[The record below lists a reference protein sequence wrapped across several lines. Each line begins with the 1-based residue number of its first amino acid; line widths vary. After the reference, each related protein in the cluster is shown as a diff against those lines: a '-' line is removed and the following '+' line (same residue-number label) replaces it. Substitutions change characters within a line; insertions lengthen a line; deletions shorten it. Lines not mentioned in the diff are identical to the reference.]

1 MNNNVKRSKEEKTKL
16 LCKHYNIH
24 GHDISECFKLH
35 GYPDR
40 YKDFKEQRNR
50 QSIANLVNSSN
61 KPPDK
66 PHVTEEK
73 EHQFTDMSNIIQQEI
88 VKYMSA
94 RMNGGSTTLESNFS
108 FASFVDFDGK
118 IATHPIYYALSMQE
132 NIDNGSWVL
141 DTGAT
146 MAWFRAGSNVAK
158 LAVRRTLSQSC
169 LYVTR
174 TRAVPTQNRYFHAT
188 VSRPKAQS
196 APVPRPVP
204 LSRLTDSFLDGTS
217 SVYLE
222 ELQRAWEQDPNS
234 VDESWDNFFRNFVGQ
249 ATTSP
254 GISGQTIQES
264 MRLLL
269 LVRAYQVY
277 GHMKAKLDPL
287 DLEERPIPDD
297 LDPALYGFTE
307 ADLDREFFVGVWRIS
322 GFLSEN
328 RPVQTLRAILKR
340 LEQAYCG
347 NIGYEYMHIAD
358 REKCNW
364 LRDKIETP
372 TPTQYSR
379 QRRGVILDRLIWSTQ
394 FENFLAAKW
403 TAAKRFG
410 LEGCETLIPG
420 MKEMFDRSADLG
432 VESIVIG
439 MSHRGRLNVLGNV
452 VRKPLRQI
460 FSEFS
465 GGTKPVDEVGL
476 YTGTGDVKY
485 HLGTSYD
492 RPTRGG
498 KRIHLSL
505 VANPSHLEAVDPV
518 VVGKTRAK
526 QYYSN
531 DIDRTKNMGILIHGD
546 GSFAGQGV
554 VYETLHLSA
563 LPNYTT
569 GGTIHI
575 VVNNQVAFTTDPT
588 AGRSSQYCT
597 DVAKALSAPIFH
609 VNGDDVE
616 AVVHVC
622 ELAAEWRQT
631 FHTDVVVDIVCYRR
645 FGHNEIDE
653 PSFTQPKMYKVGAVI
668 RNHPS
673 ALQIYQNKLLES
685 GQVTKE
691 DIDQINSK
699 VLSIL
704 NEEFLASKDYVPQR
718 RDWLSAYWSGFK
730 SPEQLSRIR
739 NTGVKPEILKNVGKA
754 ITTLPENFKPHR
766 AVKRIFEDRAKMIE
780 TGEAIDWAVGEALA
794 FATLLVEGNHVRL
807 SGQDVERG
815 TIPNSLSEFGVLG
828 FELGYSME
836 NPNSLVLW
844 EAQFGDFANGAQVM
858 FDQFLSSGEAKWLRQ
873 TGLVVLLPHGYD
885 GQGPEHSSARLER
898 FLQVWKVRLRPH
910 DVCGFEKYL
919 YGLPEMGRYSLPS
932 GLLVVAIY
940 MSDDHPYVIP
950 EMDPTL
956 RKQIQE
962 CNWQVV
968 NVTTPA
974 NYFHVLRR
982 QIHREFRKPLI
993 VMSPKNLL
1001 RHKDC
1006 KSNLSEFDDV
1016 QGHPGFDKQ
1025 GTRFK
1030 RLIKDQN
1037 DHSDLEEGIR
1047 RLVLCSGKVYYELDE
1062 QRKKANGKDIAICRV
1077 EQLCPFPYD
1086 LIQRE
1091 LKRYPNAE
1099 IVWCQEEPMNMGAYS
1114 YVSPRL
1120 GTAMKALGRGTVED
1134 IKYVGRAPSAA
1145 TATGFYQVHIKEQT
1159 ELVQKAI
1166 QPDPIS

>member
-1 MNNNVKRSKEEKTKL
+1 M
-16 LCKHYNIH
+16 
-24 GHDISECFKLH
+24 G
-35 GYPDR
+35 
-40 YKDFKEQRNR
+40 
-50 QSIANLVNSSN
+50 
-61 KPPDK
+61 
-66 PHVTEEK
+66 
-73 EHQFTDMSNIIQQEI
+73 
-88 VKYMSA
+88 
-94 RMNGGSTTLESNFS
+94 
-108 FASFVDFDGK
+108 
-118 IATHPIYYALSMQE
+118 
-132 NIDNGSWVL
+132 
-141 DTGAT
+141 
-146 MAWFRAGSNVAK
+146 WFRAGSAVAK
-158 LAVRRTLSQSC
+158 LTVRRTLSQGRS
-169 LYVTR
+169 YATR
-174 TRAVPTQNRYFHAT
+174 TRVIDSQSRCFHST
-188 VSRPKAQS
+188 IFKSRA

-222 ELQRAWEQDPNS
+222 ELQRAWEADPNS

-249 ATTSP
+249 ASTSP

-269 LVRAYQVY
+269 LVRAYQVN
-277 GHMKAKLDPL
+277 GHFKAKLDPL
-287 DLEERPIPDD
+287 GLEERPVPDD
-297 LDPALYGFTE
+297 LNLELYGFSE
-307 ADLDREFFVGVWRIS
+307 ADLDREFFLGVWKMA
-322 GFLSEN
+322 GFMSEN
-328 RPVQTLRAILKR
+328 RPVQTLRNILAR

-347 NIGYEYMHIAD
+347 SIGFEYMHISD

-364 LRDKIETP
+364 LRDRIETP
-372 TPTQYSR
+372 TPMQYNRERR
-379 QRRGVILDRLIWSTQ
+379 QVMLDRLMWSTQ
-394 FENFLAAKW
+394 FESFLATKW
-403 TAAKRFG
+403 TTAKRFG

-465 GGTKPVDEVGL
+465 GGIKPSDEVGL

-531 DIDRTKNMGILIHGD
+531 DADRTKNLAILIHGD

-569 GGTIHI
+569 GGTIHM
-575 VVNNQVAFTTDPT
+575 VVNNQVAFTTDPQS
-588 AGRSSQYCT
+588 GRSSQYCT
-597 DVAKALSAPIFH
+597 DVAKALNAPIFH
-609 VNGDDVE
+609 VNGDDLE

-631 FHTDVVVDIVCYRR
+631 FHSDVVVDIVCYRR

-653 PSFTQPKMYKVGAVI
+653 PSFTQPKMYKVI
-668 RNHPS
+668 RSHPS
-673 ALQIYQNKLLES
+673 ALEIYKKKVLES
-685 GQVTKE
+685 GEMPKE
-691 DIDQINSK
+691 DIDQIQKK
-699 VLSIL
+699 VTTIL
-704 NEEFLASKDYVPQR
+704 NEEFEASKDYIPQR
-718 RDWLSAYWSGFK
+718 RDWLSAYWLGFK

-754 ITTLPENFKPHR
+754 ITNLPENFKPHK
-766 AVKRIFEDRAKMIE
+766 AVKRIYEQRSQMIE
-780 TGEAIDWAVGEALA
+780 SGEGIDWAVGEALA

-815 TIPNSLSEFGVLG
+815 TFSHRHSVLHDQETGEKYCPLDHVMINQNEEMFTVSNSSLSEFGVLG

-844 EAQFGDFANGAQVM
+844 EAQFGDFANGAQVI
-858 FDQFLSSGEAKWLRQ
+858 FDQFISSGEAKWLRQ

-898 FLQVWKVRLRPH
+898 YLQ
-910 DVCGFEKYL
+910 
-919 YGLPEMGRYSLPS
+919 
-932 GLLVVAIY
+932 
-940 MSDDHPYVIP
+940 MSDDNPYVIP
-950 EMDPTL
+950 DMEPTL

-968 NVTTPA
+968 NITTPA

-1001 RHKDC
+1001 RHKEC

-1037 DHSDLEEGIR
+1037 MHSDLEEGIR

-1062 QRKKANGKDIAICRV
+1062 ERKKVNGTDVAICRV

-1086 LIQRE
+1086 LVQRE

-1099 IVWCQEEPMNMGAYS
+1099 VVWCQEEPMNMGAYS
-1114 YVSPRL
+1114 YVAPRL
-1120 GTAMKALGRGTVED
+1120 ASAMKSLNRGNID
-1134 IKYVGRAPSAA
+1134 SIKYSGRPPSAA
-1145 TATGFYQVHIKEQT
+1145 TATGFNQVHVREQT
-1159 ELVQKAI
+1159 ELVQKAL
-1166 QPDPIS
+1166 QPEPLQFP

>member
-1 MNNNVKRSKEEKTKL
+1 MVLQKISSGLIRAALKTRL
-16 LCKHYNIH
+16 
-24 GHDISECFKLH
+24 
-35 GYPDR
+35 
-40 YKDFKEQRNR
+40 
-50 QSIANLVNSSN
+50 
-61 KPPDK
+61 
-66 PHVTEEK
+66 
-73 EHQFTDMSNIIQQEI
+73 
-88 VKYMSA
+88 
-94 RMNGGSTTLESNFS
+94 
-108 FASFVDFDGK
+108 
-118 IATHPIYYALSMQE
+118 
-132 NIDNGSWVL
+132 
-141 DTGAT
+141 
-146 MAWFRAGSNVAK
+146 
-158 LAVRRTLSQSC
+158 
-169 LYVTR
+169 
-174 TRAVPTQNRYFHAT
+174 
-188 VSRPKAQS
+188 AQS
-196 APVPRPVP
+196 SYTKRALWTLPQARSLHSTGHKFQQTAPVPRSVP
-204 LSRLTDSFLDGTS
+204 LSRLTDNFLDGTS

-222 ELQRAWEQDPNS
+222 ELQRAWEVDPQS

-249 ATTSP
+249 ASTSP

-269 LVRAYQVY
+269 LVRAYQVN

-287 DLEERPIPDD
+287 GLEEREIPVD

-307 ADLDREFFVGVWRIS
+307 ADLDREFFLGVWRMS

-328 RPVQTLRAILKR
+328 RPVQTLRSILNR

-347 NIGYEYMHIAD
+347 TIGYEYMHIPD
-358 REKCNW
+358 RDKCNW
-364 LRDKIETP
+364 LREKIETVIP
-372 TPTQYSR
+372 RGYNAE
-379 QRRGVILDRLIWSTQ
+379 RRLVMLDRLIWSTQ
-394 FENFLAAKW
+394 FENFLATKW

-410 LEGCETLIPG
+410 LEGAETLIPG
-420 MKEMFDRSADLG
+420 MKEMFDRSADMG

-465 GGTKPVDEVGL
+465 GGTKPASGEFGS

-531 DIDRTKNMGILIHGD
+531 DKERKKNLAILIHGD

-569 GGTIHI
+569 GGTIHM
-575 VVNNQVAFTTDPT
+575 VVNNQVAFTTDPMS
-588 AGRSSQYCT
+588 GRSSQYCT
-597 DVAKALSAPIFH
+597 DVAKALNAPIFH
-609 VNGDDVE
+609 VNGDDLE
-616 AVVHVC
+616 AVVHAC

-631 FHTDVVVDIVCYRR
+631 FQSDVVVDIVCYRR

-653 PSFTQPKMYKVGAVI
+653 PSFTQPKMYKVI
-668 RNHPS
+668 RNHPQ
-673 ALQIYQNKLLES
+673 ALDLYEKQLIEM
-685 GQVTKE
+685 GQLSKE
-691 DIDQINSK
+691 EIDALHKK
-699 VLSIL
+699 VNSIL
-704 NEEFLASKDYVPQR
+704 NEEFINSKEYVPNR
-718 RDWLSAYWSGFK
+718 RDWLAAYWAGFK

-754 ITTLPENFKPHR
+754 ITSLPETFKPHR
-766 AVKRIFEDRAKMIE
+766 AVKRNYDQRAQMIE
-780 TGEAIDWAVGEALA
+780 TEEGVDWAVGEALA

-815 TIPNSLSEFGVLG
+815 TFSHRHSVLHDQETGERYCPLDHVIMNQPEEMFTVSNSSLSEFGVLG

-844 EAQFGDFANGAQVM
+844 EAQFGDFANGAQVI
-858 FDQFLSSGEAKWLRQ
+858 FDQFISSGESKWLRQ
-873 TGLVVLLPHGYD
+873 SGLVVLLPHGYD

-898 FLQVWKVRLRPH
+898 YLQ
-910 DVCGFEKYL
+910 
-919 YGLPEMGRYSLPS
+919 
-932 GLLVVAIY
+932 
-940 MSDDHPYVIP
+940 MSDDNPFVIP

-956 RKQIQE
+956 RTQIQQ
-962 CNWQVV
+962 CNWQIV

-982 QIHREFRKPLI
+982 QINRDFRKPLI

-1037 DHSDLEEGIR
+1037 DHSDLEEGIK
-1047 RLVLCSGKVYYELDE
+1047 RLILCSGKIYYELDE
-1062 QRKKANGKDIAICRV
+1062 ERRRLQRKDVAICRV

-1086 LIQRE
+1086 LVQRE

-1114 YVSPRL
+1114 YITPRL
-1120 GTAMKALGRGTVED
+1120 TTAMTALGRGKYED

-1145 TATGFYQVHIKEQT
+1145 SATGFSQLHVKEQREVVET
-1159 ELVQKAI
+1159 ALQSAPVSF
-1166 QPDPIS
+1166 P

>member
-1 MNNNVKRSKEEKTKL
+1 MAWLRVAS
-16 LCKHYNIH
+16 
-24 GHDISECFKLH
+24 
-35 GYPDR
+35 
-40 YKDFKEQRNR
+40 
-50 QSIANLVNSSN
+50 SIAKHEAIRRNL
-61 KPPDK
+61 
-66 PHVTEEK
+66 
-73 EHQFTDMSNIIQQEI
+73 
-88 VKYMSA
+88 Y
-94 RMNGGSTTLESNFS
+94 GGGALYCGKRTTTVLPSTSRIRNLHS
-108 FASFVDFDGK
+108 
-118 IATHPIYYALSMQE
+118 
-132 NIDNGSWVL
+132 
-141 DTGAT
+141 
-146 MAWFRAGSNVAK
+146 
-158 LAVRRTLSQSC
+158 
-169 LYVTR
+169 
-174 TRAVPTQNRYFHAT
+174 T
-188 VSRPKAQS
+188 VFKSREQT

-204 LSRLTDSFLDGTS
+204 LSKLTDNFLDGTS

-222 ELQRAWEQDPNS
+222 ELQRAWEADPNS

-249 ATTSP
+249 ASTSP

-264 MRLLL
+264 MQLLL
-269 LVRAYQVY
+269 LVRAYQVN

-287 DLEERPIPDD
+287 GLEERKVPDELD
-297 LDPALYGFTE
+297 LAFYGFTE
-307 ADLDREFFVGVWRIS
+307 ADLDREFFLGVWKMS

-328 RPVQTLRAILKR
+328 RPVQTLRSILTR

-347 NIGYEYMHIAD
+347 SIGYEYMHIPD
-358 REKCNW
+358 RGKCNW
-364 LRDKIETP
+364 LRDRIETL
-372 TPTQYSR
+372 TPTQYNR
-379 QRRGVILDRLIWSTQ
+379 ERREVIFDRLAWSTL
-394 FENFLAAKW
+394 FENFLATKW
-403 TAAKRFG
+403 TSAKRFG
-410 LEGCETLIPG
+410 LEGGESIIPG
-420 MKEMFDRSADLG
+420 MKEMFDRASDLG
-432 VESIVIG
+432 VESIVMG
-439 MSHRGRLNVLGNV
+439 MAHRGRLNVLGNV

-460 FSEFS
+460 FCEFS
-465 GGTKPVDEVGL
+465 GGQPADEAGL

-505 VANPSHLEAVDPV
+505 VANPSHLEAVNPL

-531 DIDRTKNMGILIHGD
+531 DKDRMKNMGVLIHGD

-575 VVNNQVAFTTDPT
+575 VFNNQVAFTTDPKS
-588 AGRSSQYCT
+588 GRSSQYCT
-597 DVAKALSAPIFH
+597 DVAKALNAPIFH

-631 FHTDVVVDIVCYRR
+631 FHSDVVVDLVCYRR

-653 PSFTQPKMYKVGAVI
+653 PSFTQPKMYKVI

-673 ALQIYQNKLLES
+673 ALEIYQKKLLES
-685 GQVTKE
+685 GELRRE
-691 DIDQINSK
+691 DIDKIHKK
-699 VLSIL
+699 VTSIL
-704 NEEFLASKDYVPQR
+704 NDEFLASKDYVPKR

-730 SPEQLSRIR
+730 SPEQISRIR

-754 ITTLPENFKPHR
+754 ITLLPENFNPHK
-766 AVKRIFEDRAKMIE
+766 AVKRIYEQRSQMVE
-780 TGEAIDWAVGEALA
+780 TGEDIDWGFAEALA
-794 FATLLVEGNHVRL
+794 FATLIVEGNHVRL

-815 TIPNSLSEFGVLG
+815 TFSHRHAVVHDQTTGERYCPLDHVIMNQNEEMFTVSNSSLSEFGVLG

-836 NPNSLVLW
+836 NPNSLVIW
-844 EAQFGDFANGAQVM
+844 EAQFGDFANGAQVI
-858 FDQFLSSGEAKWLRQ
+858 FDNFLSSGESKWLRQ

-885 GQGPEHSSARLER
+885 GQGPEHSSGRLER
-898 FLQVWKVRLRPH
+898 FLQ
-910 DVCGFEKYL
+910 
-919 YGLPEMGRYSLPS
+919 M
-932 GLLVVAIY
+932 A
-940 MSDDHPYVIP
+940 DDHPYTIP

-962 CNWQVV
+962 CNWQIV

-974 NYFHVLRR
+974 NFFHVLRR
-982 QIHREFRKPLI
+982 QIHRDFRKPLI

-1001 RHKDC
+1001 RSKVCRSH
-1006 KSNLSEFDDV
+1006 LSEFDDV

-1037 DHSDLEEGIR
+1037 NHKDVEGGIR

-1062 QRKKANGKDIAICRV
+1062 QRTKEDAKDVAICRV

-1086 LIQRE
+1086 LVQRE

-1099 IVWCQEEPMNMGAYS
+1099 VVWCQEEPMNMGGYT
-1114 YVSPRL
+1114 YVLPRL
-1120 GTAMKALGRGTVED
+1120 VTSMKGVGRGGYED
-1134 IKYVGRAPSAA
+1134 VKYAGRAPSAA
-1145 TATGFYQVHIKEQT
+1145 TATGFLKVHHKEQA
-1159 ELVQKAI
+1159 ELVHKAI
-1166 QPDPIS
+1166 QPEPINFPY

>member
-1 MNNNVKRSKEEKTKL
+1 MVWL
-16 LCKHYNIH
+16 
-24 GHDISECFKLH
+24 
-35 GYPDR
+35 
-40 YKDFKEQRNR
+40 
-50 QSIANLVNSSN
+50 
-61 KPPDK
+61 
-66 PHVTEEK
+66 
-73 EHQFTDMSNIIQQEI
+73 
-88 VKYMSA
+88 
-94 RMNGGSTTLESNFS
+94 
-108 FASFVDFDGK
+108 
-118 IATHPIYYALSMQE
+118 
-132 NIDNGSWVL
+132 
-141 DTGAT
+141 
-146 MAWFRAGSNVAK
+146 RAGSSLAK
-158 LAVRRTLSQSC
+158 FAVRRALSQSC
-169 LYVTR
+169 SLIPETR
-174 TRAVPTQNRYFHAT
+174 VLSQHNTYFH
-188 VSRPKAQS
+188 SSSLRPKAQP
-196 APVPRPVP
+196 ATVPRPVP
-204 LSRLTDSFLDGTS
+204 LSKLTDNFLDGTS

-264 MRLLL
+264 MNLLL
-269 LVRAYQVY
+269 LVRAYQVN

-287 DLEERPIPDD
+287 SLEVRQIPDD
-297 LDPALYGFTE
+297 LDPASYGFTE
-307 ADLDREFFVGVWRIS
+307 ADLDREFFLGVWSMS

-328 RPVQTLRAILKR
+328 RPVQTLRAILTR
-340 LEQAYCG
+340 LEQSYCG
-347 NIGYEYMHIAD
+347 SIGYEYMHIPD

-364 LRDKIETP
+364 LRDKIETQ
-372 TPTQYSR
+372 TTVEYNR
-379 QRRGVILDRLIWSTQ
+379 ERREVMLDRLMWSTL
-394 FENFLAAKW
+394 FENFLATKW

-420 MKEMFDRSADLG
+420 MKEMFDRAADLG

-439 MSHRGRLNVLGNV
+439 MSHRGRLNMLGNV
-452 VRKPLRQI
+452 VRKPLRHI
-460 FSEFS
+460 FNEFS
-465 GGTKPVDEVGL
+465 GGTKPVDEAGYV
-476 YTGTGDVKY
+476 GTGDVKY

-531 DIDRTKNMGILIHGD
+531 DVDRTKNLGILVHGD

-575 VVNNQVAFTTDPT
+575 VVNNQVAFTTDPMS
-588 AGRSSQYCT
+588 GRSSQYCT

-616 AVVHVC
+616 AVAHVC

-631 FHTDVVVDIVCYRR
+631 FHSDVVVDIVCYRR

-653 PSFTQPKMYKVGAVI
+653 PFFTQPKMYKVI
-668 RNHPS
+668 RSHPS
-673 ALQIYQNKLLES
+673 ALEIYQEKLLGS
-685 GQVTKE
+685 GTVSKE
-691 DIDQINSK
+691 GIEKIQNKINT
-699 VLSIL
+699 IL
-704 NEEFLASKDYVPQR
+704 NEEFVASKDYVTQK
-718 RDWLSAYWSGFK
+718 RDWLSAFWSGFK
-730 SPEQLSRIR
+730 SPEQLSRMR

-766 AVKRIFEDRAKMIE
+766 AVKRIFDDRKKMIE
-780 TGEAIDWAVGEALA
+780 TGEGVDWALGEALA

-815 TIPNSLSEFGVLG
+815 TFSHRHSVLHDQETGEKYCPLDHVMMNQNEELFTVSNSSLSEFGVLG

-844 EAQFGDFANGAQVM
+844 EAQFGDFSNGAQVM

-885 GQGPEHSSARLER
+885 GQGPEHSSARMER
-898 FLQVWKVRLRPH
+898 FLQ
-910 DVCGFEKYL
+910 
-919 YGLPEMGRYSLPS
+919 
-932 GLLVVAIY
+932 
-940 MSDDHPYVIP
+940 MSDDNPFIIP
-950 EMDPTL
+950 EMEPTL

-1001 RHKDC
+1001 RHKEC

-1047 RLVLCSGKVYYELDE
+1047 RLILCSGKVYYELDE
-1062 QRKKANGKDIAICRV
+1062 ERRKAGGKDVAICRV

-1099 IVWCQEEPMNMGAYS
+1099 IVWCQEEPMNMGAYH
-1114 YVSPRL
+1114 YITPRL
-1120 GTAMKALGRGTVED
+1120 YTAMRALGRGNMDD
-1134 IKYVGRAPSAA
+1134 INYVGRAPSAA
-1145 TATGFYQVHIKEQT
+1145 TATGFYQVHVKEQT
-1159 ELVQKAI
+1159 EIVQKAL
-1166 QPDPIS
+1166 QSDPIK

>member
-1 MNNNVKRSKEEKTKL
+1 MT
-16 LCKHYNIH
+16 
-24 GHDISECFKLH
+24 
-35 GYPDR
+35 
-40 YKDFKEQRNR
+40 
-50 QSIANLVNSSN
+50 
-61 KPPDK
+61 
-66 PHVTEEK
+66 
-73 EHQFTDMSNIIQQEI
+73 
-88 VKYMSA
+88 
-94 RMNGGSTTLESNFS
+94 
-108 FASFVDFDGK
+108 
-118 IATHPIYYALSMQE
+118 
-132 NIDNGSWVL
+132 
-141 DTGAT
+141 
-146 MAWFRAGSNVAK
+146 WFRAGSRVAK
-158 LAVRRTLSQSC
+158 LAVRRALSQHGSP
-169 LYVTR
+169 LPR
-174 TRAVPTQNRYFHAT
+174 TRILPQYSRYFHSTAL
-188 VSRPKAQS
+188 RPKAQS

-204 LSRLTDSFLDGTS
+204 LSKLTDSFLDGTS

-269 LVRAYQVY
+269 LVRAYQVN

-287 DLEERPIPDD
+287 DLEERQIPDD
-297 LDPALYGFTE
+297 LDPASYGFTE
-307 ADLDREFFVGVWRIS
+307 ADLDREFFLGVWSMS

-328 RPVQTLRAILKR
+328 RPVQTLRAILTR

-347 NIGYEYMHIAD
+347 RIGYEYMHIPD
-358 REKCNW
+358 RDKCNW
-364 LRDKIETP
+364 LREKIETP
-372 TPTQYSR
+372 TPTEYNR
-379 QRRGVILDRLIWSTQ
+379 ERREVMLDRLMWSTQ
-394 FENFLAAKW
+394 FENFLATKW

-420 MKEMFDRSADLG
+420 MKEMFDRAADLG

-460 FSEFS
+460 FNEFS
-465 GGTKPVDEVGL
+465 GGTKPVDEAGYV
-476 YTGTGDVKY
+476 GTGDVKY

-526 QYYSN
+526 QYYTN
-531 DIDRTKNMGILIHGD
+531 DVDRTRNMGVLIHGD

-575 VVNNQVAFTTDPT
+575 VVNNQVAFTTDPRS
-588 AGRSSQYCT
+588 GRSSQYCT
-597 DVAKALSAPIFH
+597 DVAKALNAPIFH

-616 AVVHVC
+616 AVVHAC

-631 FHTDVVVDIVCYRR
+631 FHSDVVVDIVCYRR
-645 FGHNEIDE
+645 YGHNEIDE
-653 PSFTQPKMYKVGAVI
+653 PSFTQPKMYKVI

-673 ALQIYQNKLLES
+673 ALEIYQKKLLES
-685 GQVTKE
+685 GNVTKE
-691 DIDQINSK
+691 GIEKIQKKIN
-699 VLSIL
+699 SIL
-704 NEEFLASKDYVPQR
+704 NEEFVASKDYVTQK
-718 RDWLSAYWSGFK
+718 RDWLSAFWSGFK
-730 SPEQLSRIR
+730 SPEQLSRVR
-739 NTGVKPEILKNVGKA
+739 NTGVKPEILKNVGKS

-766 AVKRIFEDRAKMIE
+766 AVKRIFDDRNKMIE
-780 TGEAIDWAVGEALA
+780 TGEGVDWALGEALA

-815 TIPNSLSEFGVLG
+815 TFSHRHSVLHDQETGEQYCPLDHIMLNQNEELFTVSNSSLSEFGVLG

-836 NPNSLVLW
+836 NPNALVLW
-844 EAQFGDFANGAQVM
+844 EAQFGDFANGAQVI

-873 TGLVVLLPHGYD
+873 TG
-885 GQGPEHSSARLER
+885 Q
-898 FLQVWKVRLRPH
+898 
-910 DVCGFEKYL
+910 
-919 YGLPEMGRYSLPS
+919 
-932 GLLVVAIY
+932 
-940 MSDDHPYVIP
+940 MSDDNPYVIP
-950 EMDPTL
+950 EMEPTL

-982 QIHREFRKPLI
+982 QIHRDFRKPLI

-1047 RLVLCSGKVYYELDE
+1047 RLVLCSGKLYYELDE
-1062 QRKKANGKDIAICRV
+1062 ERKKVSGKDVAICRV

-1099 IVWCQEEPMNMGAYS
+1099 IVWCQEEPMNMGAYN
-1114 YVSPRL
+1114 YIAPRL
-1120 GTAMKALGRGTVED
+1120 CTAMKALGRGTMDD

-1145 TATGFYQVHIKEQT
+1145 TATGFYQVHVKEQT
-1159 ELVQKAI
+1159 EIVQKAL
-1166 QPDPIS
+1166 QPNPINYPF

>member
-1 MNNNVKRSKEEKTKL
+1 
-16 LCKHYNIH
+16 
-24 GHDISECFKLH
+24 
-35 GYPDR
+35 
-40 YKDFKEQRNR
+40 
-50 QSIANLVNSSN
+50 
-61 KPPDK
+61 
-66 PHVTEEK
+66 
-73 EHQFTDMSNIIQQEI
+73 
-88 VKYMSA
+88 
-94 RMNGGSTTLESNFS
+94 
-108 FASFVDFDGK
+108 
-118 IATHPIYYALSMQE
+118 
-132 NIDNGSWVL
+132 
-141 DTGAT
+141 
-146 MAWFRAGSNVAK
+146 MAWFRAISNISK
-158 LAVRRTLSQSC
+158 LAIKRNLAQARSSS
-169 LYVTR
+169 YITR
-174 TRAVPTQNRYFHAT
+174 TQYIRSQQQQTQYFHSS
-188 VSRPKAQS
+188 VIRSNSVPSS
-196 APVPRPVP
+196 APIPRPVP

-222 ELQRAWEQDPNS
+222 ELQRAWEADPNS

-249 ATTSP
+249 ASTSP

-269 LVRAYQVY
+269 LVRAYQVN

-287 DLEERPIPDD
+287 ALEGREVPDD

-307 ADLDREFFVGVWRIS
+307 ADLDREFFLGVWSVS

-328 RPVQTLRAILKR
+328 RPVQTLRAILNR

-347 NIGYEYMHIAD
+347 SIGFEYMHIAD
-358 REKCNW
+358 RDKCNW

-372 TPTQYSR
+372 TPRQYNL
-379 QRRGVILDRLIWSTQ
+379 QRREVMLDRLMWSTQ
-394 FENFLAAKW
+394 FENFLATKW

-410 LEGCETLIPG
+410 LEGGETLIPG
-420 MKEMFDRSADLG
+420 MKETFDRSADLG

-452 VRKPLRQI
+452 VRKPLAQI

-465 GGTKPVDEVGL
+465 GGIKPIDEVGL

-498 KRIHLSL
+498 KRLHLSL

-518 VVGKTRAK
+518 VIGKTRAK

-531 DIDRTKNMGILIHGD
+531 DLDRTKNLGVLIHGD

-575 VVNNQVAFTTDPT
+575 VVNNQVAFTTDPMS
-588 AGRSSQYCT
+588 GRSSEYCT
-597 DVAKALSAPIFH
+597 DVAKALDAPIFH
-609 VNGDDVE
+609 VNGDDLE

-631 FHTDVVVDIVCYRR
+631 FHSDVVVDIVCYRR

-653 PSFTQPKMYKVGAVI
+653 PSFTQPKMYQKMTSRECRI
-668 RNHPS
+668 
-673 ALQIYQNKLLES
+673 KLTQS
-685 GQVTKE
+685 
-691 DIDQINSK
+691 
-699 VLSIL
+699 SIKS
-704 NEEFLASKDYVPQR
+704 FLTAKITFLKK
-718 RDWLSAYWSGFK
+718 RDWLAAYWTGFK
-730 SPEQLSRIR
+730 SPEQVSRVR
-739 NTGVKPEILKNVGKA
+739 NTGVKPEILKSIGKA
-754 ITTLPENFKPHR
+754 ITSLPETFKPHR
-766 AVKRIFEDRAKMIE
+766 AVKKIFDQRAQMIE
-780 TGEAIDWAVGEALA
+780 TGEGIDWAVGEALA

-815 TIPNSLSEFGVLG
+815 TFSHRHSVIHDQETGEKYCPLDHVTMNQDEEMFTVSNSSLSEFGVLG

-836 NPNSLVLW
+836 NPNSLVIW
-844 EAQFGDFANGAQVM
+844 EAQFGDFSNGAQVM
-858 FDQFLSSGEAKWLRQ
+858 FDQFLSSGESKWLRQ

-885 GQGPEHSSARLER
+885 GQGPEHSSSRMER
-898 FLQVWKVRLRPH
+898 FLQ
-910 DVCGFEKYL
+910 
-919 YGLPEMGRYSLPS
+919 
-932 GLLVVAIY
+932 
-940 MSDDHPYVIP
+940 MSDDNPYVIP
-950 EMDPTL
+950 EMEPTL

-962 CNWQVV
+962 CNWQVA

-974 NYFHVLRR
+974 NYFHLLRR

-993 VMSPKNLL
+993 VMAPKNLL

-1016 QGHPGFDKQ
+1016 KGHPGFDKQ

-1030 RLIKDQN
+1030 RLIKDQK
-1037 DHSDLEEGIR
+1037 DRSDLEEGVR

-1062 QRKKANGKDIAICRV
+1062 ERKKVSGDDVAICRV

-1099 IVWCQEEPMNMGAYS
+1099 VVWCQEEPMNMGGYNYIA
-1114 YVSPRL
+1114 PRL
-1120 GTAMKALGRGTVED
+1120 CTAMKALGRGPMED
-1134 IKYVGRAPSAA
+1134 IKYVGRGPSAA
-1145 TATGFYQVHIKEQT
+1145 TATGFYTVHTKEQT
-1159 ELVQKAI
+1159 DLVHKAL
-1166 QPDPIS
+1166 QPEPINYPF

>member
-1 MNNNVKRSKEEKTKL
+1 
-16 LCKHYNIH
+16 
-24 GHDISECFKLH
+24 
-35 GYPDR
+35 
-40 YKDFKEQRNR
+40 
-50 QSIANLVNSSN
+50 
-61 KPPDK
+61 
-66 PHVTEEK
+66 
-73 EHQFTDMSNIIQQEI
+73 
-88 VKYMSA
+88 
-94 RMNGGSTTLESNFS
+94 
-108 FASFVDFDGK
+108 
-118 IATHPIYYALSMQE
+118 
-132 NIDNGSWVL
+132 
-141 DTGAT
+141 

-158 LAVRRTLSQSC
+158 FAIKRAVCQGIAPSVMRSRVVLSQ
-169 LYVTR
+169 VQTR
-174 TRAVPTQNRYFHAT
+174 SFHGTIFKPNVHAA
-188 VSRPKAQS
+188 S
-196 APVPRPVP
+196 VPRPVP
-204 LSRLTDSFLDGTS
+204 LSKLTDSFLDGTS

-222 ELQRAWEQDPNS
+222 ELQRMWEADPSS

-249 ATTSP
+249 AASSL

-269 LVRAYQVY
+269 LVRAYQVN
-277 GHMKAKLDPL
+277 GHMKANLDPL
-287 DLEERPIPDD
+287 GLEELKAAED
-297 LDPALYGFTE
+297 LNLGLYGFTE
-307 ADLDREFFVGVWRIS
+307 ADLDREFFLGVWNSS

-328 RPVQTLRAILKR
+328 RPVQTLRAILNR

-347 NIGYEYMHIAD
+347 SIGYEYMHIAD
-358 REKCNW
+358 RNKCNW
-364 LRDKIETP
+364 LRDRIETA
-372 TPTQYSR
+372 TPMPYNK
-379 QRRGVILDRLIWSTQ
+379 QRREVMLDRLIWSTQ
-394 FENFLAAKW
+394 FENFLDTKW
-403 TAAKRFG
+403 RAAKRFG
-410 LEGCETLIPG
+410 LEGGETLIPG
-420 MKEMFDRSADLG
+420 MKEMFDRAADLG

-439 MSHRGRLNVLGNV
+439 MPHRGRLNVLGNV

-465 GGTKPVDEVGL
+465 GGTKPVEEGGL

-498 KRIHLSL
+498 KQLHLTL

-526 QYYSN
+526 QYYSK
-531 DIDRTKNMGILIHGD
+531 DEDRTKNMAVLLHGD

-575 VVNNQVAFTTDPT
+575 VVNNQVAFTTDPRS
-588 AGRSSQYCT
+588 GRSSKYCT
-597 DVAKALSAPIFH
+597 DVAKALNAPIFH
-609 VNGDDVE
+609 VNGDDLE

-631 FHTDVVVDIVCYRR
+631 FHSDVVVDIVCYRR

-653 PSFTQPKMYKVGAVI
+653 PSFTQPKMYKVI

-673 ALQIYQNKLLES
+673 ALEIYQKKLLETGETS
-685 GQVTKE
+685 KE
-691 DIDQINSK
+691 TIDKINNK
-699 VLSIL
+699 VQSIL
-704 NEEFLASKDYVPQR
+704 NEEFLASKDYVPR
-718 RDWLSAYWSGFK
+718 KRDWLSAYWAGFK
-730 SPEQLSRIR
+730 SPEQLSRVR

-754 ITTLPENFKPHR
+754 ISTLPENFKPHR
-766 AVKRIFEDRAKMIE
+766 AVKKIFEQRAQMIE
-780 TGEAIDWAVGEALA
+780 TGEGIDWAVGEALA
-794 FATLLVEGNHVRL
+794 FATLLIEGNHVRL

-815 TIPNSLSEFGVLG
+815 TFSHRHAVVHDQETGEKYCPLDHVMMNQNEEMFTVSNSSLSEFGVLG
-828 FELGYSME
+828 FEMGYSME

-844 EAQFGDFANGAQVM
+844 EAQFGDFANGAQVI
-858 FDQFLSSGEAKWLRQ
+858 FDQFLSCGESKWLRQ
-873 TGLVVLLPHGYD
+873 AGLVVLLPHGYD
-885 GQGPEHSSARLER
+885 GQGPEHSSGRLER
-898 FLQVWKVRLRPH
+898 FLQ
-910 DVCGFEKYL
+910 
-919 YGLPEMGRYSLPS
+919 
-932 GLLVVAIY
+932 
-940 MSDDHPYVIP
+940 MSDDNSHEIP
-950 EMDPTL
+950 EMEPTL
-956 RKQIQE
+956 RKQIQQ

-982 QIHREFRKPLI
+982 QIHRDFRKPLI

-1001 RHKDC
+1001 RLKDC

-1037 DHSDLEEGIR
+1037 FHSDLEEGVR
-1047 RLVLCSGKVYYELDE
+1047 RLVLCSGKIYYELDE
-1062 QRKKANGKDIAICRV
+1062 ERKKVKSEDIAICRL

-1091 LKRYPNAE
+1091 LERYPNAE
-1099 IVWCQEEPMNMGAYS
+1099 IVWCQEETMNMGAYT
-1114 YVSPRL
+1114 YIAPRL
-1120 GTAMKALGRGTVED
+1120 STAMKALGRGNMDD

-1145 TATGFYQVHIKEQT
+1145 TATGFYSVHGREQT
-1159 ELVQKAI
+1159 ELVQKAV
-1166 QPDPIS
+1166 QHEPINGSYIAV

>member
-1 MNNNVKRSKEEKTKL
+1 
-16 LCKHYNIH
+16 
-24 GHDISECFKLH
+24 
-35 GYPDR
+35 
-40 YKDFKEQRNR
+40 
-50 QSIANLVNSSN
+50 
-61 KPPDK
+61 
-66 PHVTEEK
+66 
-73 EHQFTDMSNIIQQEI
+73 
-88 VKYMSA
+88 
-94 RMNGGSTTLESNFS
+94 
-108 FASFVDFDGK
+108 
-118 IATHPIYYALSMQE
+118 
-132 NIDNGSWVL
+132 
-141 DTGAT
+141 
-146 MAWFRAGSNVAK
+146 MAWFRAVSGVAR
-158 LAVRRTLSQSC
+158 LAIRRNLSQAPHHIG
-169 LYVTR
+169 R
-174 TRAVPTQNRYFHAT
+174 PRALPSPPSRGFHSAAL
-188 VSRPKAQS
+188 RRKAES
-196 APVPRPVP
+196 AAPIPRAVP

-222 ELQRAWEQDPNS
+222 ELQRAWEADPNS

-249 ATTSP
+249 AATSP

-269 LVRAYQVY
+269 LVRAYQVN

-287 DLEERPIPDD
+287 GLEEREIPED
-297 LDPALYGFTE
+297 LDLGLYGFTE
-307 ADLDREFFVGVWRIS
+307 ADLDREFFLGVWRMA
-322 GFLSEN
+322 GFLSDN
-328 RPVQTLRAILKR
+328 RPVQTLREILNR

-347 NIGYEYMHIAD
+347 NVGYEYMHIPD
-358 REKCNW
+358 RDKCNW
-364 LRDKIETP
+364 IRDKIETVKP
-372 TPTQYSR
+372 REYSR
-379 QRRGVILDRLIWSTQ
+379 ERREVILDRLIWSTE
-394 FENFLAAKW
+394 FENFLATKW

-410 LEGCETLIPG
+410 LEGGETLIPG
-420 MKEMFDRSADLG
+420 MKEMFDRAADQG

-465 GGTKPVDEVGL
+465 SGTKPVDGEVGL

-505 VANPSHLEAVDPV
+505 VANPSHLEAVDPL

-531 DIDRTKNMGILIHGD
+531 DIDRIKNMGVLIHGD

-575 VVNNQVAFTTDPT
+575 VINNQVAFTTDPGS
-588 AGRSSQYCT
+588 GRSSQYCT
-597 DVAKALSAPIFH
+597 DVAKALNAPIFH
-609 VNGDDVE
+609 VNGDDME

-631 FHTDVVVDIVCYRR
+631 FHSDVVVDIVCYRR

-653 PSFTQPKMYKVGAVI
+653 PSFTQPKMYQVI

-673 ALQIYQNKLLES
+673 ALEIYQSKLLES
-685 GQVTKE
+685 GEITKE
-691 DIDQINSK
+691 DIERIHNK
-699 VLSIL
+699 VTSIL
-704 NEEFLASKDYVPQR
+704 NEEFINSKDYVPKR
-718 RDWLSAYWSGFK
+718 RDWLSAYWLGFK
-730 SPEQLSRIR
+730 SPEQISRIR
-739 NTGVKPEILKNVGKA
+739 NTGVKPEILKRVGQA
-754 ITTLPENFKPHR
+754 ITTLPETFKPHR
-766 AVKRIFEDRAKMIE
+766 AVKKIFEQRAQMIE
-780 TGEAIDWAVGEALA
+780 SGEGIDWAMGEALA
-794 FATLLVEGNHVRL
+794 FATLIIEGNHVRL

-815 TIPNSLSEFGVLG
+815 TFSHRHSVIHDQQTGEKYCPLDHIVMNQDEELFTVSNSSLSEFAVLG

-836 NPNSLVLW
+836 NPNSLILW
-844 EAQFGDFANGAQVM
+844 EAQFGDFSNGAQVM
-858 FDQFLSSGEAKWLRQ
+858 FDQFLSSGESKWLRQ

-898 FLQVWKVRLRPH
+898 FLQ
-910 DVCGFEKYL
+910 
-919 YGLPEMGRYSLPS
+919 
-932 GLLVVAIY
+932 
-940 MSDDHPYVIP
+940 MSDDNPYVIP

-1006 KSNLSEFDDV
+1006 KSNLSEFDDLE
-1016 QGHPGFDKQ
+1016 GHPGFDKQ

-1037 DHSDLEEGIR
+1037 NHKEIEEGIN
-1047 RLVLCSGKVYYELDE
+1047 RLILCSGKASHVYYELDE
-1062 QRKKANGKDIAICRV
+1062 GRKKLDRQDVAICRV

-1114 YVSPRL
+1114 YINPRL
-1120 GTAMKALGRGTVED
+1120 YTAMRALGRGEFED

-1145 TATGFYQVHIKEQT
+1145 TATGFYSVHVQEQT
-1159 ELVQKAI
+1159 ELVQKAL
-1166 QPDPIS
+1166 QPEAISFPY

>member
-1 MNNNVKRSKEEKTKL
+1 
-16 LCKHYNIH
+16 
-24 GHDISECFKLH
+24 
-35 GYPDR
+35 
-40 YKDFKEQRNR
+40 
-50 QSIANLVNSSN
+50 
-61 KPPDK
+61 
-66 PHVTEEK
+66 
-73 EHQFTDMSNIIQQEI
+73 
-88 VKYMSA
+88 
-94 RMNGGSTTLESNFS
+94 
-108 FASFVDFDGK
+108 
-118 IATHPIYYALSMQE
+118 
-132 NIDNGSWVL
+132 
-141 DTGAT
+141 
-146 MAWFRAGSNVAK
+146 MAWFRAGTSVAR
-158 LAVRRTLSQSC
+158 LAIRRTLSQSGS
-169 LYVTR
+169 YTTR
-174 TRAVPTQNRYFHAT
+174 TRVIPSQSRYFHTT
-188 VSRPKAQS
+188 VFKSKAQA

-222 ELQRAWEQDPNS
+222 ELQRAWEADPSS

-249 ATTSP
+249 AATSP

-269 LVRAYQVY
+269 FVRAYQVN

-287 DLEERPIPDD
+287 GLEEREIPED

-307 ADLDREFFVGVWRIS
+307 ADLDREFFLGVWRMA

-328 RPVQTLRAILKR
+328 RPVQTLRSILTR

-347 NIGYEYMHIAD
+347 SIGYEYMHIAD

-372 TPTQYSR
+372 TPMQYNR
-379 QRRGVILDRLIWSTQ
+379 QRREVILDRLIWSTQ
-394 FENFLAAKW
+394 FENFLATKW
-403 TAAKRFG
+403 TTAKRFG
-410 LEGCETLIPG
+410 LEGGETLIPG

-439 MSHRGRLNVLGNV
+439 MPHRGRLNVLGNV

-518 VVGKTRAK
+518 VCTAK
-526 QYYSN
+526 
-531 DIDRTKNMGILIHGD
+531 
-546 GSFAGQGV
+546 
-554 VYETLHLSA
+554 LHYWW
-563 LPNYTT
+563 NYTHC
-569 GGTIHI
+569 GG
-575 VVNNQVAFTTDPT
+575 NQVAFTTDPR

-597 DVAKALSAPIFH
+597 DVAKALNAPIFH

-616 AVVHVC
+616 AVVHAC

-631 FHTDVVVDIVCYRR
+631 FHSDVVVDLVCYRR

-653 PSFTQPKMYKVGAVI
+653 PSFTQPKMYQVI

-673 ALQIYQNKLLES
+673 SLEIYRKKLLES
-685 GQVTKE
+685 GQVVEE
-691 DIDQINSK
+691 DIQKIQEK
-699 VLSIL
+699 VNSIL
-704 NEEFLASKDYVPQR
+704 NEEFLASKDYVPKR
-718 RDWLSAYWSGFK
+718 RDWLSSHWAGFK

-754 ITTLPENFKPHR
+754 ITTFPENFKPHR
-766 AVKRIFEDRAKMIE
+766 AVKKVYEQRAQMIE
-780 TGEAIDWAVGEALA
+780 TGEGIDWALAEALA
-794 FATLLVEGNHVRL
+794 FATLVVEGNHVRL

-815 TIPNSLSEFGVLG
+815 TFSHRHSVVHDQETGEKYCPLDHVVMNQNEELFTVSNSSLSEFGVLG

-836 NPNSLVLW
+836 SPNSLVIW
-844 EAQFGDFANGAQVM
+844 EAQFGDFANGAQVI
-858 FDQFLSSGEAKWLRQ
+858 FDQFLSSGESKWLRQ
-873 TGLVVLLPHGYD
+873 IGLVLLLPHGYD

-898 FLQVWKVRLRPH
+898 FLQ
-910 DVCGFEKYL
+910 
-919 YGLPEMGRYSLPS
+919 
-932 GLLVVAIY
+932 
-940 MSDDHPYVIP
+940 MSDDNPYVIP

-982 QIHREFRKPLI
+982 QLHREFRKPLI
-993 VMSPKNLL
+993 VMAPKNLL

-1016 QGHPGFDKQ
+1016 KGHPGFDKQ

-1037 DHSDLEEGIR
+1037 DRSDLEEGIR

-1062 QRKKANGKDIAICRV
+1062 ERKKNGAQDIAICRV

-1099 IVWCQEEPMNMGAYS
+1099 IVWCQEEPMNMGAYN
-1114 YVSPRL
+1114 YISPRL
-1120 GTAMKALGRGTVED
+1120 CTAMKALGRGSIED

-1145 TATGFYQVHIKEQT
+1145 TATGFYQVHVKEQT
-1159 ELVQKAI
+1159 ELIQKAM
-1166 QPDPIS
+1166 QPEPIKYPF

>member
-1 MNNNVKRSKEEKTKL
+1 MV
-16 LCKHYNIH
+16 
-24 GHDISECFKLH
+24 
-35 GYPDR
+35 
-40 YKDFKEQRNR
+40 
-50 QSIANLVNSSN
+50 
-61 KPPDK
+61 
-66 PHVTEEK
+66 
-73 EHQFTDMSNIIQQEI
+73 
-88 VKYMSA
+88 
-94 RMNGGSTTLESNFS
+94 
-108 FASFVDFDGK
+108 
-118 IATHPIYYALSMQE
+118 
-132 NIDNGSWVL
+132 
-141 DTGAT
+141 
-146 MAWFRAGSNVAK
+146 WFRAASRLSN
-158 LAVRRTLSQSC
+158 LGIRRTLSQGRP
-169 LYVTR
+169 YVTR
-174 TRAVPTQNRYFHAT
+174 TQVIDTQARAFHST
-188 VSRPKAQS
+188 TFKRS
-196 APVPRPVP
+196 APVPRAVP

-222 ELQRAWEQDPNS
+222 ALQRDWEADPSS

-249 ATTSP
+249 AGTSP

-269 LVRAYQVY
+269 LVRAYQVN
-277 GHMKAKLDPL
+277 GHYKAKLDPL
-287 DLEERPIPDD
+287 GLDQRPVPEDLNLE
-297 LDPALYGFTE
+297 LYGFSE
-307 ADLDREFFVGVWRIS
+307 ADLDREFFLGVWRMA

-328 RPVQTLRAILKR
+328 RPVQTLRNILTR

-347 NIGYEYMHIAD
+347 RIGYEYMHIAD

-364 LRDKIETP
+364 LRERIETP
-372 TPTQYSR
+372 TPTGYNKERR
-379 QRRGVILDRLIWSTQ
+379 QVMLDRLIWSTQ
-394 FENFLAAKW
+394 FESFLATKW
-403 TAAKRFG
+403 TTAKRFG

-432 VESIVIG
+432 VENIVIG
-439 MSHRGRLNVLGNV
+439 MSHRGRLNVLANV

-460 FSEFS
+460 FSEFT
-465 GGTKPVDEVGL
+465 GGTKPTDEVGL

-505 VANPSHLEAVDPV
+505 VANPSHLEAVNPV

-531 DIDRTKNMGILIHGD
+531 DVDRTKNMAILIHGD

-575 VVNNQVAFTTDPT
+575 VVNNQVAFTTDPRS
-588 AGRSSQYCT
+588 GRSSQYCT
-597 DVAKALSAPIFH
+597 DVAKALDAPIFH
-609 VNGDDVE
+609 VNGDDLE

-631 FHTDVVVDIVCYRR
+631 FHSDVVIDIVCYRR

-653 PSFTQPKMYKVGAVI
+653 PSFTQPKMYKVI

-673 ALQIYQNKLLES
+673 ALDIYKKKVLES
-685 GQVTKE
+685 GELSKDE
-691 DIDQINSK
+691 IDVIQKK
-699 VLSIL
+699 VMKIL
-704 NEEFLASKDYVPQR
+704 NEEFEASKNHVTSK
-718 RDWLSAYWSGFK
+718 RDWLSAYWLGFK
-730 SPEQLSRIR
+730 SPEQLSRMR
-739 NTGVKPEILKNVGKA
+739 NTGVKPEILTNVGKA
-754 ITTLPENFKPHR
+754 ITTIPENFKPHK
-766 AVKRIFEDRAKMIE
+766 AVKRIYDQRAQMIE
-780 TGEAIDWAVGEALA
+780 TGEGIDWAVGEALA

-815 TIPNSLSEFGVLG
+815 TFSHRHSVIHDQETGEKYCPLDHVMINQNEEMFTVSNSSLSEFGVLG

-844 EAQFGDFANGAQVM
+844 EAQFGDFSNGAQVI

-898 FLQVWKVRLRPH
+898 FLQ
-910 DVCGFEKYL
+910 
-919 YGLPEMGRYSLPS
+919 
-932 GLLVVAIY
+932 
-940 MSDDHPYVIP
+940 MSDDNPYVIP
-950 EMDPTL
+950 DMEPTL

-993 VMSPKNLL
+993 AMAPKNLL
-1001 RHKDC
+1001 RHKEC

-1016 QGHPGFDKQ
+1016 EGHPGFDKQ

-1037 DHSDLEEGIR
+1037 MHSDREEGIR

-1062 QRKKANGKDIAICRV
+1062 QRRNVNGSDVAICRV

-1086 LIQRE
+1086 LVQRE

-1114 YVSPRL
+1114 YIAPRL
-1120 GTAMKALGRGTVED
+1120 YTAMKSVGRGNFDD
-1134 IKYVGRAPSAA
+1134 IKYVGRPPSAA
-1145 TATGFYQVHIKEQT
+1145 SATGFLQVHGKEQT
-1159 ELVQKAI
+1159 GLVHKALQPEPI
-1166 QPDPIS
+1166 QFP

>member
-1 MNNNVKRSKEEKTKL
+1 
-16 LCKHYNIH
+16 
-24 GHDISECFKLH
+24 
-35 GYPDR
+35 
-40 YKDFKEQRNR
+40 
-50 QSIANLVNSSN
+50 
-61 KPPDK
+61 
-66 PHVTEEK
+66 
-73 EHQFTDMSNIIQQEI
+73 
-88 VKYMSA
+88 
-94 RMNGGSTTLESNFS
+94 
-108 FASFVDFDGK
+108 
-118 IATHPIYYALSMQE
+118 
-132 NIDNGSWVL
+132 
-141 DTGAT
+141 
-146 MAWFRAGSNVAK
+146 MAWLRAGTSVAK
-158 LAVRRTLSQSC
+158 LAIRKTL
-169 LYVTR
+169 
-174 TRAVPTQNRYFHAT
+174 TQGRSYA
-188 VSRPKAQS
+188 SRPRLLPSRIHHFHTTIPKSKPQS
-196 APVPRPVP
+196 PIPRSVP
-204 LSRLTDSFLDGTS
+204 LSKLSDNFLDGTN
-217 SVYLE
+217 SVYIE
-222 ELQRAWEQDPNS
+222 EMQRAWEADPTS

-249 ATTSP
+249 ASTSP
-254 GISGQTIQES
+254 GVSGQTIQES
-264 MRLLL
+264 MKLLL
-269 LVRAYQVY
+269 LVRAYQFH

-287 DLEERPIPDD
+287 DLEQRDIPGD
-297 LDPALYGFTE
+297 LDPGFYGFTE
-307 ADLDREFFVGVWRIS
+307 SDLDREFFLGVWKMS

-328 RPVQTLRAILKR
+328 RPVQTLRAILTR

-347 NIGYEYMHIAD
+347 SIGYEYMHIANRD
-358 REKCNW
+358 HCNW
-364 LRDKIETP
+364 LRDRIETP
-372 TPTQYSR
+372 SPSQYNSK
-379 QRRGVILDRLIWSTQ
+379 RREVILDRLIWSTQ
-394 FENFLAAKW
+394 FENFLATKW

-410 LEGCETLIPG
+410 LEGGETLIPG

-432 VESIVIG
+432 VENIVIG

-465 GGTKPVDEVGL
+465 GGTKPIDEVGL

-492 RPTRGG
+492 RATRGG
-498 KRIHLSL
+498 KHIHLSL

-518 VVGKTRAK
+518 VIGKTRAK

-531 DIDRTKNMGILIHGD
+531 DVDRTKNMGILIHGD

-575 VVNNQVAFTTDPT
+575 VVNNQVAFTTDPKS
-588 AGRSSQYCT
+588 GRSSQYCT
-597 DVAKALSAPIFH
+597 DVAKALDAPIFH

-616 AVVHVC
+616 AVVHAC

-631 FHTDVVVDIVCYRR
+631 FHSDVVVDITCYRR

-653 PSFTQPKMYKVGAVI
+653 PFFTQPKMYKVI
-668 RNHPS
+668 RSHPS
-673 ALQIYQNKLLES
+673 ALEIYQKKLLES
-685 GQVTKE
+685 GQSTKE
-691 DIDQINSK
+691 DIDRMQNK
-699 VLSIL
+699 VTTIL
-704 NEEFLASKDYVPQR
+704 NEEFMASKDYAQKK

-739 NTGVKPEILKNVGKA
+739 NTGVKPEILKNVGEA
-754 ITTLPENFKPHR
+754 ITTLPESFKPHR
-766 AVKRIFEDRAKMIE
+766 AVKKIFGDRLKMIE
-780 TGEAIDWAVGEALA
+780 SGEGVDWAVAEALA

-815 TIPNSLSEFGVLG
+815 TFSHRHSVIHDQDTGDRYCPLDHVMSNQHPEMFTVSNSSLSEFGVLG

-844 EAQFGDFANGAQVM
+844 EAQFGDFSNGAQVM

-898 FLQVWKVRLRPH
+898 FLQ
-910 DVCGFEKYL
+910 
-919 YGLPEMGRYSLPS
+919 
-932 GLLVVAIY
+932 
-940 MSDDHPYVIP
+940 MSDDDPFVIP

-956 RKQIQE
+956 RTQIQT

-982 QIHREFRKPLI
+982 QLHRDFRKPLI

-1006 KSNLSEFDDV
+1006 KSNLSEFDDAE
-1016 QGHPGFDKQ
+1016 GHPGYDKQ

-1037 DHSDLEEGIR
+1037 GHSDLEEGIR

-1062 QRKKANGKDIAICRV
+1062 ARKSTDSKDVAICRV

-1114 YVSPRL
+1114 YISHRL
-1120 GTAMKALGRGTVED
+1120 ATAMKVLGRGTIYD
-1134 IKYVGRAPSAA
+1134 IKYVGRGTSAA
-1145 TATGFYQVHIKEQT
+1145 TATGFYGVHGTEQS
-1159 ELVQKAI
+1159 ELVKKAL
-1166 QPDPIS
+1166 QPDPIPSPA